1 VVGEAADGTTGLTET
16 RRLSP
21 DVVLLDVL
29 LPDVSGLEV
38 ARKLAPCPST
48 RVVLTSSR
56 GAEELGVAPDL
67 PGVIRVDPLTGA
79 QEVFASGPPFV
90 NPLGLAFET
99 SGDLIVTDGFD
110 GNSILRVDRDLAT
123 IAVLS
128 TGLPYLIDPSGVGIA
143 VHAS

>member
-1 VVGEAADGTTGLTET
+1 MRPPPRRVRIAAVSPSVLIVDDHASFRRFARRSLEQAGFEVVGEAADGTTGLTET

-56 GAEELGVAPDL
+56 GAEELGVALDE
-67 PGVIRVDPLTGA
+67 A
-79 QEVFASGPPFV
+79 EA
-90 NPLGLAFET
+90 
-99 SGDLIVTDGFD
+99 DGFIPKSELS
-110 GNSILRVDRDLAT
+110 GASLIRLLA
-123 IAVLS
+123 A
-128 TGLPYLIDPSGVGIA
+128 
-143 VHAS
+143 